1 MISAAAYGSRR
12 SPGRHRVFPRHG
24 LPELCNF
31 VVPLSDR
38 GRRESRAL
46 TAPAASGPK
55 QRQDTRIV
63 TTGSAGTTR
72 LSPRN
77 GVTASFVLSP
87 VKRPFLPPSLHGTY
101 QQL

>member
-1 MISAAAYGSRR
+1 MRPHSRGSIFA
-12 SPGRHRVFPRHG
+12 RVLH
-24 LPELCNF
+24 L

-46 TAPAASGPK
+46 TAPAASYAKVGEH
-55 QRQDTRIV
+55 TSVV

-77 GVTASFVLSP
+77 GFNDCFVLSP
-87 VKRPFLPPSLHGTY
+87 VKRPLLPPSLHGTY
-101 QQL
+101 HTA